1 MKDKRKLNLK
11 QFNRSGQPGPSD
23 RSGQPDRYEQPGQPG
38 REKERIYHR
47 FGPVFDS
54 NSRIL
59 ILGSFPSVKSR
70 EQNFYYGHPRN
81 RFWKVMAAVCEDTV
95 PETAAEKKDFL
106 LRNHIALWDVIESC
120 TITGSSD
127 DSIRDVRVN
136 DLRPLLDRTK
146 ITDGI
151 FTNGGKAAE
160 IYRKQFFPEIGI
172 ASVKLPSTSP
182 ANAVWSLERLVSE
195 WSRKIKSILF

>member
-1 MKDKRKLNLK
+1 M
-11 QFNRSGQPGPSD
+11 
-23 RSGQPDRYEQPGQPG
+23 
-38 REKERIYHR
+38 
-47 FGPVFDS
+47 
-54 NSRIL
+54 
-59 ILGSFPSVKSR
+59 KSR

-81 RFWKVMAAVCEDTV
+81 RFWKVMAAVCEDSV
-95 PETAAEKKDFL
+95 PETVIEKIDFL

-127 DSIRDVRVN
+127 GSIRDVRVN
-136 DLRPLLDRTK
+136 DLRPLIDQTQ

-151 FTNGGKAAE
+151 FTNGAKADE
-160 IYRKQFFPEIGI
+160 IYRKQILPETGI
-172 ASVKLPSTSP
+172 ASVKLPSTSL

>member
-1 MKDKRKLNLK
+1 
-11 QFNRSGQPGPSD
+11 
-23 RSGQPDRYEQPGQPG
+23 
-38 REKERIYHR
+38 
-47 FGPVFDS
+47 
-54 NSRIL
+54 
-59 ILGSFPSVKSR
+59 VKSR

-81 RFWKVMAAVCEDTV
+81 RFWKVMAAVCEDSV
-95 PETAAEKKDFL
+95 PETVIEKIDFL

-127 DSIRDVRVN
+127 GSIRDVRVN
-136 DLRPLLDRTK
+136 DLRPLIDQTQ

-151 FTNGGKAAE
+151 FTNGAKADE
-160 IYRKQFFPEIGI
+160 IYRKQILPETGI